1 MKKGLIPA
9 KYTPYVVA
17 FYMASFMAF
26 LMSMVL
32 VAINTGVG
40 DGYVKRVLF
49 NYSIAMPIAF
59 VCVIMVRPLVNKLV
73 AWTVKEK

>member
-1 MKKGLIPA
+1 MKKGFIPA
-9 KYTPYVVA
+9 RYTPYVVA
-17 FYMASFMAF
+17 FYMAGFMAF
-26 LMSMVL
+26 LMSAVL

-59 VCVIMVRPLVNKLV
+59 VCVVLIRPIITKLTNF
-73 AWTVKEK
+73 TVKN

>member
-1 MKKGLIPA
+1 MKKGFIPA
-9 KYTPYVVA
+9 RFTPYVVA
-17 FYMASFMAF
+17 FYMAGFMAF
-26 LMSMVL
+26 LMSAVL

-59 VCVIMVRPLVNKLV
+59 VCVVLIRPIVTKLTNF
-73 AWTVKEK
+73 TVKN

>member
-1 MKKGLIPA
+1 MKKGFIPA
-9 KYTPYVVA
+9 RYTPYVVA
-17 FYMASFMAF
+17 FYMAGFMAF
-26 LMSMVL
+26 LMSVVL

-59 VCVIMVRPLVNKLV
+59 VCVVLIRPIVTKLTNF
-73 AWTVKEK
+73 TVKN

>member
-9 KYTPYVVA
+9 KYTSYVVA
-17 FYMASFMAF
+17 FYMAGFMAF

-59 VCVIMVRPLVNKLV
+59 VCVILIRPIVTKLTNL
-73 AWTVKEK
+73 TVKH

>member
-1 MKKGLIPA
+1 MKKGFIPA
-9 KYTPYVVA
+9 RYTPYVVA
-17 FYMASFMAF
+17 FYMAGFMAF
-26 LMSMVL
+26 LMSAVL

-59 VCVIMVRPLVNKLV
+59 VCVVLIRPIVTKLTNF
-73 AWTVKEK
+73 TVKN